1 MPLVETHV
9 TPSAS
14 VGVQKY
20 FAQAPTDLEFVK
32 VTTATFRPKSSSRV
46 TENSYLEFEMP
57 ELTGDMAYIIQDSI
71 LRVVFE
77 ITLADGN
84 PLPDLPAPVPGDYV
98 NMNVACVNNTL
109 HSMFTSLSMALGGTN
124 VS

>member
-1 MPLVETHV
+1 M

-20 FAQAPTDLEFVK
+20 FAKSSTDLEFVK
-32 VTTATFRPKSSSRV
+32 VTTSNFKPKSSSQI
-46 TENSYLEFEMP
+46 TENSYIEFEMP
-57 ELTGDMAYIIQDSI
+57 ELTGDMAYIIKDSL

-77 ITLADGN
+77 ITLSNGDA
-84 PLPDLPAPVPGDYV
+84 LPNVPDPVPATWKD
-98 NMNVACVNNTL
+98 MRVACVNNTL
-109 HSMFTSLSMALGGTN
+109 HSMFSALSMSLGGTN